1 MLNGI
6 IKEIIMYSI
15 IPVIII
21 FLFDLVLLI
30 TLKKKNNKT
39 NVNYGLLA
47 VIIIF
52 ISIILSLITG
62 FIIWSIKFFWIK
74 GQLFNNVTS
83 IMLIVFLVFCLLTI
97 IIWIHLKLLRLVGLD
112 KE

>member
-6 IKEIIMYSI
+6 IKETIMYSI

-97 IIWIHLKLLRLVGLD
+97 IIWIHLKLLRLIGLD

>member
-97 IIWIHLKLLRLVGLD
+97 IIWIHLKLLRLIGLD

>member
-30 TLKKKNNKT
+30 TLEKKNSKT
-39 NVNYGLLA
+39 NINYGLLA
-47 VIIIF
+47 GIIIF

-83 IMLIVFLVFCLLTI
+83 IMLIVFLIFCLLTI
-97 IIWIHLKLLRLVGLD
+97 IIWIHLKLLRLIGLD